1 MYILAIVT
9 TGKQAVWCIIQK
21 RREKIQFYAYLQ
33 GLVTAASDSLKTQV
47 MLKIN
52 L

>member
-9 TGKQAVWCIIQK
+9 TGKQAVGCIIQK
-21 RREKIQFYAYLQ
+21 RREKIQFSATQ
-33 GLVTAASDSLKTQV
+33 GLVTAASDILKTQV